1 MFKLSGKS
9 KKNYKLISSIFKKSD
24 SLYEKILINC
34 RKCEW
39 DKVECLTDDE
49 IWRAKELYDSAYHP
63 DTGELMNPIGRMSAQ
78 VPMNMAITG
87 CMMNF
92 YKSTGAV
99 IFWQW
104 INQNFNALVNYTN
117 RSGDAAISNE

>member
-1 MFKLSGKS
+1 MLNE
-9 KKNYKLISSIFKKSD
+9 KKNFFKN
-24 SLYEKILINC
+24 YFRNQQ
-34 RKCEW
+34 W

-92 YKSTGAV
+92 YKSTSAV

-104 INQNFNALVNYTN
+104 INQSFNALVNYTN